1 MIDGIMLGS
10 EMSPVGSVRGAAE
23 PVLLAATS
31 EVLTPVVF
39 AGGGGVVAA
48 AAPLAMVEAVTARV
62 SVLPVV
68 GSELQPVYLRPS
80 ALRSS

>member
-1 MIDGIMLGS
+1 MLIMLGS

-31 EVLTPVVF
+31 EVLNPCCFCT
-39 AGGGGVVAA
+39 GGGGRCCEQL
-48 AAPLAMVEAVTARV
+48 PWPMVEAVTARV

-68 GSELQPVYLRPS
+68 GSELQPV
-80 ALRSS
+80 